1 MNNSLNLEKKSK
13 TIPLALCFLLLSSSF
28 LVFFSSSCRLYNI
41 ERKLDPVNADF
52 ISKVKYIITKKERKI
67 FLELP
72 DSEREQFIEK
82 FWERRDPDPDTE
94 ENEFKM
100 EYFSRIEKASELF
113 ISEAKPGW
121 LTDRGRI
128 YVLFGPPMDRMRYPM
143 GGDPYSRCREIWYYG
158 AFPVVFL
165 DSTCTG
171 IYSLVTYDLTNIR
184 QYNLMYMHELTK
196 AQASAQATFGK
207 EKKFFDFKW
216 RVKKDVVEED
226 KVEGTITI
234 EIPYGNIWY
243 KSEGDMLETVLDV
256 RLELKDSEGNLIW
269 EYEEAFEIAIKEDE
283 LKEKQNKM
291 YEMEIPLIL
300 EKDLERLRQ
309 GKNLLHALIINRTG
323 GEDLKKVMEFRL

>member
-1 MNNSLNLEKKSK
+1 MSNSLNLEKKSK
-13 TIPLALCFLLLSSSF
+13 KIPLALCFLLLSSSF

-52 ISKVKYIITKKERKI
+52 ISKVKYIISKKERKI

-82 FWERRDPDPDTE
+82 FWERRDPEPDTE

-100 EYFSRIEKASELF
+100 EYFSRIERASELF

-128 YVLFGPPMDRMRYPM
+128 YILFGPPTDRIRYPM

-207 EKKFFDFKW
+207 EKKLFDFKW
-216 RVKKDVVEED
+216 RVKKDVVDED

-256 RLELKDSEGNLIW
+256 RLELKDSEGSLIW

>member
-1 MNNSLNLEKKSK
+1 MSHSLKLEKKSK

-52 ISKVKYIITKKERKI
+52 ISKVRYILTKKERKI

-72 DSEREQFIEK
+72 DSEKEQFIEE

-100 EYFSRIEKASELF
+100 EYFSRIEKTTELF
-113 ISEAKPGW
+113 VSEAKPGW

-128 YVLFGPPMDRMRYPM
+128 YILFGPPMDRIRYPM

-158 AFPVVFL
+158 AFPVVFI

-171 IYSLVTYDLTNIR
+171 LYSLVTYDLSNIR
-184 QYNLMYMHELTK
+184 QFNLMYMHELTK

-226 KVEGTITI
+226 RVEGTINI

-256 RLELKDSEGNLIW
+256 RLELKDSEGSLIW

-309 GKNLLHALIINRTG
+309 GKNLLHALITNRTG

>member
-1 MNNSLNLEKKSK
+1 MSHLLNLEKKSK
-13 TIPLALCFLLLSSSF
+13 AIPLAFCLLFLSSSF

-52 ISKVKYIITKKERKI
+52 LSKARYTITGKERKI

-72 DSEREQFIEK
+72 NSEKEQFIEE

-100 EYFSRIEKASELF
+100 EYFDRIEKATDLF

-128 YVLFGPPMDRMRYPM
+128 YILFGPPTDKIRDPM
-143 GGDPYSRCREIWYYG
+143 GSGSYGRCQEVWLYG
-158 AFPVVFL
+158 SFPVVFA
-165 DSTCTG
+165 DRTCTG
-171 IYSLVTYDLTNIR
+171 NYLLVTYNLTGIR
-184 QYNLMYMHELTK
+184 EINLMYMHEFTK
-196 AQASAQATFGK
+196 AQARAQATSGK

-216 RVKKDVVEED
+216 RIKKDVVEED
-226 KVEGTITI
+226 RVEGTITI
-234 EIPYGNIWY
+234 EIPYGSIWY

-256 RLELKDSEGNLIW
+256 RLELKDSEGSLIW

-291 YEMEIPLIL
+291 YEMEIPIIL
-300 EKDLERLRQ
+300 EKDLERLRR
-309 GKNLLHALIINRTG
+309 GKNLLHALITNRTG
-323 GEDLKKVMEFRL
+323 GEELKKVMEFRL